1 MIIAEVPEVNLTH
14 ISIAQKTLNGVGI
27 CFFDPVTET
36 LLEFNSNTKIPIYPM
51 EESYRRFFIVRDG
64 INITFNTVTIQTI
77 VENSSY
83 VSKLLFDKVQNI
95 NTVPENNTVIEF
107 FSNFP
112 NGIIPFYL
120 YIKSN
125 SSSYLDVDLKLILEV
140 N

>member
-83 VSKLLFDKVQNI
+83 VSKLLFDKVQDI

>member
-83 VSKLLFDKVQNI
+83 VSKLLFDKVQDI
-95 NTVPENNTVIEF
+95 NTVPENNTIIEF

>member
-36 LLEFNSNTKIPIYPM
+36 LFEFNSNTKIPIYPM

-83 VSKLLFDKVQNI
+83 VSKLLFDKVQDI
-95 NTVPENNTVIEF
+95 NTVPENNTIIEF